1 MKYTLYTMYHFV
13 LQLVIRLYKVR
24 ILYLFVFMFTSPL
37 HSCVGQQIYEEKNVF
52 INQYVQHIICFK
64 ITTMLARKRFI
75 HSTKNN
81 QFIQF
86 LTFMSKVVLY
96 FLLYIFKQKTTCSPT
111 RDFSLVLV
119 QSSIPFIE
127 CQKFSDWLILMTTDQ
142 N

>member
-24 ILYLFVFMFTSPL
+24 ICICLF
-37 HSCVGQQIYEEKNVF
+37 SCLRVHCILVWASRFIKKNVF
-52 INQYVQHIICFK
+52 INQYVRHIICFK

-96 FLLYIFKQKTTCSPT
+96 FLLYIFKQKTCSPT

-127 CQKFSDWLILMTTDQ
+127 CQKSSDWLILMTTDQ